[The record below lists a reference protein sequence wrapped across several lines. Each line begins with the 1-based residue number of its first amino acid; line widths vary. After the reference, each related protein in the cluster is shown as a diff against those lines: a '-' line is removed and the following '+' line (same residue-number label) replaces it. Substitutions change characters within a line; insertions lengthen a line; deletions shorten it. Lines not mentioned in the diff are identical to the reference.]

1 MRNEKQFPIRFDIS
15 DIYKIKYISEK
26 NKRSSN
32 KQIELIV
39 QDFIQTYEKVNG
51 KIEIPE
57 NNQTI

>member
-1 MRNEKQFPIRFDIS
+1 MRNEKQFPIRFDIA

-57 NNQTI
+57 NN